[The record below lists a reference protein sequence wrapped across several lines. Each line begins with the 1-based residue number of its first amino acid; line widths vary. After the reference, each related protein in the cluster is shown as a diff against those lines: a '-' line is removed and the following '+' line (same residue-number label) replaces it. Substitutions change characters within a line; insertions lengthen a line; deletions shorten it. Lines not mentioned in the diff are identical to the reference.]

1 MVYVA
6 FNWFNL
12 KNSEGDAGAEEIE
25 ENIVDVA
32 SAGHGDELGDFDR
45 ESGNKG
51 AEKEAEEVV
60 LWLKK
65 EREEK
70 GEWRKGENVAED
82 IVEEKIGRDV
92 ARHKFCCI
100 SGDGI

>member
-60 LWLKK
+60 L
-65 EREEK
+65 
-70 GEWRKGENVAED
+70 
-82 IVEEKIGRDV
+82 
-92 ARHKFCCI
+92 
-100 SGDGI
+100 

>member
-1 MVYVA
+1 MYFA
-6 FNWFNL
+6 FDWFNL

-45 ESGNKG
+45 ESGDKG

-60 LWLKK
+60 L
-65 EREEK
+65 
-70 GEWRKGENVAED
+70 
-82 IVEEKIGRDV
+82 
-92 ARHKFCCI
+92 
-100 SGDGI
+100 